1 MIIDNR
7 GNISTDLY
15 ERNFFSREINLSI
28 KSKWRKNMVA
38 KTQARTLFLLFFF
51 LCRFLSF
58 FLFIFF
64 ADSYGYNQKNLA
76 GHKLVSWITFLLISL
91 QRRLRRN
98 SFENIRDHLDEPHHI
113 NDDTNDFFFRYEIT
127 ISLEKY
133 CFLKSF
139 LKSLNLKK

>member
-1 MIIDNR
+1 MKKKHGCQGASENTFP
-7 GNISTDLY
+7 S
-15 ERNFFSREINLSI
+15 
-28 KSKWRKNMVA
+28 
-38 KTQARTLFLLFFF
+38 FFF

-133 CFLKSF
+133 CFLKKF
-139 LKSLNLKK
+139 EFEEINIL